1 MRVLALARP
10 LPPLHA
16 LRALGPRDGGPDA
29 RPLREWVK
37 GLRADPRSIDMDGIP
52 VRYVTF
58 VSPPRPLSYG
68 DWGRWSAPPLRR
80 ALDALRSE
88 WRFDLVHAH
97 NAVPAGDAALRWI
110 GLRGVEVPLVVSVHG
125 TDLSFAARSTRGR
138 AAVSRTLRGAG
149 AVIANS
155 EITGAAI
162 AELSGDLDSLRV
174 VHPGADVTERASR
187 PPHAEPTLV
196 TVAHLEPHKGQEDV
210 IRALATLRSRHPT
223 LRYVLVGKGP
233 SRAALESL
241 ARQLGVSDRIVFRGA
256 LSHDE
261 ALAELSRC
269 HVHVMPS
276 SREPFGV
283 AHIEAMAAGIPT
295 IGGAGTGTED
305 IARAGEGVLLVRPG
319 DVAELA
325 RTIDALI
332 SDEGQRERLGQSARR
347 TVEERF
353 SWARC
358 GAETVSAYSEALGR
372 AA

>member
-1 MRVLALARP
+1 VLTLARP

-16 LRALGPRDGGPDA
+16 LRALGPRNGGPDA
-29 RPLREWVK
+29 GPLREWVK
-37 GLRADPRSIDMDGIP
+37 GVRADPRSIDMDGIP

-68 DWGRWSAPPLRR
+68 DWGRWSAPPLGR

-88 WRFDLVHAH
+88 WPFDLVHAH

-110 GLRGVEVPLVVSVHG
+110 ASRAVEVPLVVSVHG
-125 TDLSFAARSTRGR
+125 TDLSFAAHSKHGR

-155 EITGAAI
+155 EVTGAGI
-162 AELSGDLDSLRV
+162 VELTGDLASLRA
-174 VHPGADVTERASR
+174 VHPGADVSQRAG

-210 IRALATLRSRHPT
+210 IRALAALRSRHPT

-233 SRAALESL
+233 NRAALEAL
-241 ARQLGVSDRIVFRGA
+241 ARQLGVSDRIFFRGA
-256 LSHDE
+256 LSHGE

-269 HVHVMPS
+269 QVHVMPS

-305 IARAGEGVLLVRPG
+305 IARAGDGALLVRPG

-332 SDEGQRERLGQSARR
+332 SDEGRRERLGQAARR

-358 GAETVSAYSEALGR
+358 GVETVSAYSEAFGLIGP
-372 AA
+372 